1 MPSFGKLLD
10 KFDIEKEILET
21 NERVYAQIGAI
32 QDSVSKG
39 QEKANEAFDLF
50 NRRSESS
57 DLDLNERMNFLN
69 SMQENITRLKKHMD
83 SIDQMKEDLKKVID
97 YKRSLHEVK
106 CEIIW
111 LLLVALFGNIAL
123 MIGWPQWFSEF
134 AQFAKILTLYGVLK
148 VSQKFL
154 ELKALR
160 NWRRNLLWVN
170 FVIHSLEFVF
180 WVLGLIF
187 WIYTWT
193 GSYWNLF
200 CFLMNANWAR
210 VELLSTRSRHS
221 EMKKPKPKIQIV
233 EELAI
238 AA

>member
-106 CEIIW
+106 CEIIGL
-111 LLLVALFGNIAL
+111 LLLVLFGNIGM
-123 MIGWPQWFSEF
+123 MIGWQCF
-134 AQFAKILTLYGVLK
+134 ANIVTLCVGLK
-148 VSQKFL
+148 VSHKFL

-200 CFLMNANWAR
+200 CFLFNANCAR
-210 VELLSTRSRHS
+210 FELLSTRSRHS
-221 EMKKPKPKIQIV
+221 EMKRPKPKIQIV